1 MHRFLLI
8 SICLFF
14 ILVGNPALCRA
25 QDVLSLE
32 TIINRALEANIG
44 ILDSQDSIRRA
55 DLQLTSAEADFEL
68 KILPGAGVG
77 FTGGDDDS
85 DRSRVNLEVTL
96 QKRLEYGTQ
105 VSLTPGVY
113 RSDGEYKSQARM
125 RVVQPLL
132 RGLNRE
138 FNLSGID
145 ASRFDQRT
153 ARRQHYQKEVE
164 TVLSAVQRAYEV
176 IRQRE
181 LSVLQEESAQRLLH
195 HVEAAAIKEPMGLVS
210 AIDLYRARIQANQA
224 QEELLRSREA
234 YSDALDALKAFL
246 SVPLEREIAVEAPLT
261 FDHLEIDLDE
271 MVSFALTS
279 RIEMEQAEDA
289 ISETRRRSRVARED
303 TKPELNIE
311 VSFTRSGAATRSFPG
326 DFPSDNAWGISLGS
340 TTDIQRTS
348 QRAAF
353 EESLLS
359 IRSVVRQQTNI
370 RDEVTNQVK
379 REARS
384 LQRQEYAIANQEEQI
399 QQSLNQMELSKVKFQ
414 HGLASNFD
422 LIEAEIALRRAQ
434 TELVSTVIDYIV
446 GQYRLRAVLGT
457 LVQRPER
464 FF

>member
-1 MHRFLLI
+1 MHRF
-8 SICLFF
+8 F
-14 ILVGNPALCRA
+14 IFAIFLSFTLVGNPALCRA
-25 QDVLSLE
+25 TDVLTLE

-44 ILDSQDSIRRA
+44 ILDSQDGIRRA
-55 DLQLTSAEADFEL
+55 DLRLTSAEADFEL

-85 DRSRVNLEVTL
+85 DGSRVNLELTL
-96 QKRLEYGTQ
+96 QKKLEYGTQ

-113 RSDGEYKSQARM
+113 RTDGEYTSRARM

-132 RGLNRE
+132 RGRNRE
-138 FNLSGID
+138 FILSGID

-153 ARRQHYQKEVE
+153 ARRHHYQKEVE
-164 TVLSAVQRAYEV
+164 TVLNAVQRAYEV
-176 IRQRE
+176 LRQRE
-181 LSVLQEESAQRLLH
+181 LGALQEESAQRLLH
-195 HVEAAAIKEPMGLVS
+195 HAQAAAIKEPMGLVS

-234 YSDALDALKAFL
+234 SSDALDALKAFL
-246 SVPLEREIAVEAPLT
+246 SVPLEREIAVDAPLT
-261 FDHLEIDLDE
+261 FDHLDVDLDE
-271 MVSFALTS
+271 MVTFALTS
-279 RIEMEQAEDA
+279 RIELEQAEDA
-289 ISETRRRSRVARED
+289 IVEARRRSRVAQED
-303 TKPELNIE
+303 TKPELNLE
-311 VSFTRSGAATRSFPG
+311 VSFTRSGASSRSFPG

-353 EESLLS
+353 DESLLS
-359 IRSVVRQQTNI
+359 IRSVVRQQAGI

-379 REARS
+379 REIRS
-384 LQRQEYAIANQEEQI
+384 LQRQETAIANQEEQI
-399 QQSLNQMELSKVKFQ
+399 RQALNQLELSKVKFQ

-434 TELVSTVIDYIV
+434 TELVSTVIDFII

-457 LVQRPER
+457 LVERPER
-464 FF
+464 LF